1 MIKIINEENSNYILS
16 KNDMLGMLKELR
28 KQFESKYKDF
38 EYINDFETTKDS
50 NINGSKY
57 KRSIVG
63 AVYKYNGKYNNKKK
77 NNDNIVKQWANMTL
91 PEGPYL
97 IIRLIN
103 TLIFRKNTQSN
114 TPDDKEFDII
124 CSENFMDNSIT
135 ISPSENIHYNSVDDA
150 HELIP
155 ELLEVFDKYFKSSN
169 RSISRKSKASYVKTL
184 YNFIK
189 SITSEYSE
197 DAFYNLDDNEEEIE
211 AFEELGKPKRVYV
224 IDSYGENNE
233 YRGNYEYSEIYE
245 PLQNPE
251 FFNASKR
258 ELEYGYIYECPFGKI
273 YYTYDSGYSSLMFT
287 GKTRKGMLEYIE
299 KNSKELESKYIKY
312 NKG

>member
-1 MIKIINEENSNYILS
+1 MINIINEETSKNYILS
-16 KNDMLGMLKELR
+16 KNDMLGVLKELR

-38 EYINDFETTKDS
+38 EYIKDFETTKNS
-50 NINGSKY
+50 NINRNEY
-57 KRSIVG
+57 RRSIVG
-63 AVYKYNGKYNNKKK
+63 VVYKYNGKYNNRKK

-97 IIRLIN
+97 LIRLIN
-103 TLIFRKNTQSN
+103 TLIFKENTQSN
-114 TPDDKEFDII
+114 KPDDKEFDII
-124 CSENFMDNSIT
+124 CNENFMDNSIA
-135 ISPSENIHYNSVDDA
+135 PSKSIHYNSVDDA
-150 HELIP
+150 YELIP
-155 ELLEVFDKYFKSSN
+155 ELLEDFDKNLRKSN
-169 RSISRKSKASYVKTL
+169 RSIGRKSTTSYTKTL

-197 DAFYNLDDNEEEIE
+197 DAFYNLDDNEEELE
-211 AFEELGKPKRVYV
+211 AFEELGKPKRVYI
-224 IDSYGENNE
+224 IDSDGENNE

-312 NKG
+312 NEG